1 MQTGRGD
8 ESAIV
13 KAHNSAIIA
22 GALRVFCLHTYHDM
36 MRLYALGIDDGP
48 EANFKAAAIR
58 QLLNPLGVASKL
70 QDIVERVISS
80 EDGRP
85 QFEPQYNEL
94 IAQVMLDYNNAYNA
108 AMQGSHAFAE
118 YRKNVMMPYIAN
130 VAGTIAEEETEQEGA
145 LQFLAEID
153 DYECAWETFSPTR
166 PLECIIHEI
175 FARS

>member
-1 MQTGRGD
+1 MQSGRGD

-13 KAHNSAIIA
+13 KAHVSAVIA

-36 MRLYALGIDDGP
+36 MRLYALGIDDTP
-48 EANFKAAAIR
+48 EENFRAAAIR
-58 QLLNPLGVASKL
+58 QLLNPHGVAGKL
-70 QDIVERVISS
+70 QDIVERVVNS

-94 IAQVMLDYNNAYNA
+94 ISQVMLDYNNAYHA
-108 AMQGSHAFAE
+108 AMLGSHAFAE
-118 YRKNVMMPYIAN
+118 YRKNVMMPCITN
-130 VAGTIAEEETEQEGA
+130 VAGTIQKEDTEHEGA
-145 LQFLAEID
+145 LQFLTEID
-153 DYECAWETFSPTR
+153 NYECAWESFSPTR